1 MTVLSH
7 IAFLAS
13 FPAALLAAALA
24 GQTAVDTAA
33 TLRTADTAAHTWL
46 ALVDKGEIAR
56 SWEEGAL
63 VLQLGVTKT
72 KWEQLVRSARAPFE
86 PFGTRHQI
94 MARYTTDPPNAPPAS
109 MCCCN
114 TRPTSPVVG
123 RWWRRWCRPSTGS
136 GGGGCR
142 GTSSAWSSDPTRQR
156 RSRAGRAGRRED
168 GSMPTV
174 KIGIIGSR
182 FQADCIAAAVRAIPD
197 EAEVVAVA

>member
-1 MTVLSH
+1 MTVLSR
-7 IAFLAS
+7 IAFMAS

-33 TLRTADTAAHTWL
+33 TLRAADTAAHTWL

-94 MARYTTDPPNAPPAS
+94 MARYTTDPPNAPPGQYVLLQYQ
-109 MCCCN
+109 
-114 TRPTSPVVG
+114 TDV
-123 RWWRRWCRPSTGS
+123 S
-136 GGGGCR
+136 GGRQVVETVVPTLDGKR
-142 GTSSAWSSDPTRQR
+142 GWRVS
-156 RSRAGRAGRRED
+156 GY
-168 GSMPTV
+168 
-174 KIGIIGSR
+174 
-182 FQADCIAAAVRAIPD
+182 FVRL
-197 EAEVVAVA
+197 EQ